1 MLSNKI
7 IITIMLTIKESYTAT
22 TEVMK
27 SKFIAV
33 LLPLDSDENV
43 KQIIKDFKKEHKKA
57 RHVVYAY
64 KIGNKYKS
72 NDDGEP
78 SGTAGRPLLELLM
91 KKDLNNVLLVVIR
104 YFGGTLLGASRLL
117 RTYVAS
123 GAKVIETA
131 KLIEC
136 EDI

>member
-1 MLSNKI
+1 MFTVKEKI
-7 IITIMLTIKESYTAT
+7 ETI

-27 SKFIAV
+27 SKFIAI
-33 LLPLDSDENV
+33 LMPLDSDEKV
-43 KQIIKDFKKEHKKA
+43 KDIIKSYKKEHKKA

-64 KIGNKYKS
+64 RIDSKYKS

-91 KKDLNNVLLVVIR
+91 KKDLNRVLLVVVR

-117 RTYVAS
+117 RTYVSS
-123 GAKVIETA
+123 GASVIA
-131 KLIEC
+131 NANLIEC
-136 EDI
+136 EDK